1 MKRILPVIV
10 LSQFFCTSLWFAG
23 NAVIG
28 DIAGNLQL
36 SAAYVAYLT
45 SAVQVG
51 FIVGTLLFALF
62 GIADRF
68 SSIRVFFT
76 CAITAAILNLGI
88 ILPFLTSGT
97 LLSLRFATGF
107 FLAGIYPVGMKIASD
122 HFQQGLGKSLGF
134 LVGALVLG
142 TAFPHLLKSLSSG
155 FHWHYVVMA
164 TSLLAASG
172 GLAMV
177 LLVPQKPNTSLTQK
191 LTGAPLIQ
199 AFSHPEFKAAA
210 WGYFGHMWELYAF
223 WAFLPVILT
232 QWNKQHAG
240 YLLNVPLL
248 SFLIIAAGALSCMA
262 SGYIS
267 QSIGSKKTAT
277 LALLLSCICCIT
289 SPLLFNSNYITWLII
304 FLVFWSMMVIADSP
318 MFSTLIAQNAL
329 PEVKGSLLTLVN
341 CIGFSITIFSIQLI
355 GALRTDANWA
365 YIYMFLSIGPITGLL
380 ALSNKKRS
388 KQIA

>member
-28 DIAGNLQL
+28 DIAGHLQL
-36 SAAYVAYLT
+36 SAAFVAYLT
-45 SAVQVG
+45 SAVQAG
-51 FIVGTLLFALF
+51 FIAGTLLFALF
-62 GIADRF
+62 GLADRF
-68 SSIRVFFT
+68 SSTHVFFT
-76 CAITAAILNLGI
+76 CAVAAAIINLGI
-88 ILPFLTSGT
+88 ILPFLTPGT
-97 LLSLRFATGF
+97 LLGLRFATGF

-155 FHWHYVVMA
+155 FHWHSVVIT
-164 TSLLAASG
+164 TSLLAALG

-177 LLVPQKPNTSLTQK
+177 LLVPRLSNTNLSRKPTLSPIIK
-191 LTGAPLIQ
+191 

-210 WGYFGHMWELYAF
+210 WGYFGHMWELYVF
-223 WAFLPVILT
+223 WAFLPVMLT
-232 QWNKQHAG
+232 QWNKQHADI
-240 YLLNVPLL
+240 LLNVPLL
-248 SFLIIAAGALSCMA
+248 SFIIIAAGAISCMA

-267 QSIGSKKTAT
+267 QSIGAKKTAT
-277 LALLLSCICCIT
+277 LALLLSCVCCIT
-289 SPLLFNSNYITWLII
+289 SPLLFNSGSGTGLIV

-318 MFSTLIAQNAL
+318 MFSTLIAQNAP

-341 CIGFSITIFSIQLI
+341 CIGFSLTIFSIQLI
-355 GALRTDANWA
+355 GSLRTDANWVN
-365 YIYMFLSIGPITGLL
+365 IFVLLSVGPILGLV
-380 ALSNKKRS
+380 ALFSNKPS
-388 KQIA
+388 KLNA